1 MVNFAERLMIAATPV
16 EHPRDP
22 SSGSADHEIKF
33 VVPSS
38 AAEALRTWVGGVCR
52 RDPSHPPARVTT
64 VYFDTP
70 DLRLLSEK
78 IDSDYLKTKVRVRW
92 YGTVDSGAST
102 VFAEVKHR
110 IGSHR
115 AKVRVVLDVPA
126 ADVARWPL
134 CDARWPALLSPLRDR
149 VPTLPSLLAP
159 VLCLTYTRHRFLDPA
174 LAARITI
181 DSDIRVIGV
190 NVAMLAGQ
198 VPVGI
203 DDVVFEYKSRSFDL
217 PPHLGPIV
225 RYGARRMAFSKYLA
239 CYQAV
244 TRLVL

>member
-1 MVNFAERLMIAATPV
+1 VVNFAERLMIAALPA

-22 SSGSADHEIKF
+22 ASGSADHEIKF

-38 AAEALRTWVGGVCR
+38 VAGALRAWVGGVCR
-52 RDPSHPPARVTT
+52 LDVRHPPARVTT

-92 YGTVDSGAST
+92 YGTVDSGASS

-115 AKVRVVLDVPA
+115 VKVRVTLDVSA
-126 ADVARWPL
+126 ADVVRWPL
-134 CDARWPALLSPLRDR
+134 CDRRWPGLLATLRAQ
-149 VPTLPSLLAP
+149 VPTLPSQLAP

-181 DSDIRVIGV
+181 DSDIRAIGV
-190 NVAMLAGQ
+190 NVAMVAGQ

-217 PPHLGPIV
+217 PPHQGPIV
-225 RYGARRMAFSKYLA
+225 RYGARRMSFSKYLA